1 MSRIKSALWDELLMR
16 QARGDEPMPC
26 PDCDSGIIEED
37 DLCRDC
43 WNETNGQFGVGA

>member
-1 MSRIKSALWDELLMR
+1 MQTTLPQFE
-16 QARGDEPMPC
+16 QNGDEQDVC
-26 PDCDSGIIEED
+26 PNCLAEYVAED